1 MTEEGTIT
9 DKDLLVGSHEDGIG
23 GEADK
28 GSGPVTGGQA
38 DDTPAGNQEPSD
50 TDQSKVDE
58 PKRKF
63 KTWEEAEKAHEEAT
77 RKITQLGEEKS
88 RVQRRLEEIDKP
100 KDVLKDEIAEKKKAI
115 RAETLEKIRRIPTDD
130 PDREDKIAELWLEAG
145 DKRAMLGYETAE
157 SQREGKT
164 AQQKYVDGKLDEA
177 GFKHEKEKDL
187 FWNYILPKMPYH
199 LRNAS
204 GDEQMEWGV
213 KKLTE
218 LVSDFVERTKQGI
231 EEDGKDKEKLGI
243 LGKGSN
249 IRRPGK
255 KSEDAPSTMRE
266 ELKQLRKE
274 WERGKSP

>member
-1 MTEEGTIT
+1 MAEEGTLT
-9 DKDLLVGSHEDGIG
+9 DKDLLVGSHEDPIG
-23 GEADK
+23 GETGKVASPGDTGKAD
-28 GSGPVTGGQA
+28 VTP
-38 DDTPAGNQEPSD
+38 DDKPEPSD
-50 TDQSKVDE
+50 TDQPKVDE

-77 RKITQLGEEKS
+77 RKISQLGEEKS
-88 RVQRRLEEIDKP
+88 RAQRRLEEIDKP
-100 KDVLKDEIAEKKKAI
+100 KDVQKDEIVEKKKAI
-115 RAETLEKIRRIPTDD
+115 RAETLEKIRRIPNDD
-130 PDREDKIAELWLEAG
+130 PDREDKVAELWLEAG
-145 DKRAMLGYETAE
+145 DKRAMLGYESAE
-157 SQREGKT
+157 SAREGKT

-187 FWNYILPKMPYH
+187 FWKYILPQMPYH

-249 IRRPGK
+249 IRRSPK
-255 KSEDAPSTMRE
+255 KSDDTPSTMRDQ
-266 ELKQLRKE
+266 LKQLRKE
-274 WERGKSP
+274 WEGGKSP